1 MLASFQL
8 GRLAA
13 PSLELAAEAAGRTF
27 DLAAVPLVALVVWP
41 GAALCFEAGASD
53 GSFPHSLPKVP
64 FPFAPTHQTLR
75 VL

>member
-13 PSLELAAEAAGRTF
+13 PFLELAAEAAGRTF
-27 DLAAVPLVALVVWP
+27 DLAAVPLAALAGWP
-41 GAALCFEAGASD
+41 EAALCFEAGASD
-53 GSFPHSLPKVP
+53 GSFPRSLPRVP
-64 FPFAPTHQTLR
+64 CPFAPTHQTLP